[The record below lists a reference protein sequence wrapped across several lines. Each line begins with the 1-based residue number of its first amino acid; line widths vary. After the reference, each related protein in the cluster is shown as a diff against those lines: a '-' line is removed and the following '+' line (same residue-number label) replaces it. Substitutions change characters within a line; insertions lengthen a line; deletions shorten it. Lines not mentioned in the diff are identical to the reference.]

1 VSGNRGT
8 FLATLAAFAA
18 LSAAAGAGLLRG
30 LDERLLR
37 LAQAR
42 SSPELDALGSALSV
56 PGRAELSAA
65 LAALA
70 LWLYARGR
78 GRLGRGL
85 LVALVATTLVEIAM
99 KFVVPQAPIPGD
111 VGRVPD
117 PSLIDFDTPYPY
129 PSGHMLRAVL
139 LLGAVFALWPNR
151 LVRLLV
157 VLALAGAAGAR
168 VYLGTH
174 WPSDVLGGA
183 LLGLA
188 GLLWA
193 FGRPDREKHVDGSDV

>member
-1 VSGNRGT
+1 MGDGRVT

-18 LSAAAGAGLLRG
+18 LSAAAGAGLLHD
-30 LDERLLR
+30 LDARLLQ

-42 SSPELDALGSALSV
+42 SSAALDVLGTVLSV

-65 LAALA
+65 ALAALA
-70 LWLYARGR
+70 LWLYVRGR
-78 GRLGRGL
+78 GRLSRRL
-85 LVALVATTLVEIAM
+85 LVALLATTLVEIAM
-99 KFVVPQAPIPGD
+99 KFVVPQAPVPTE
-111 VGRVPD
+111 VVQVPD

-139 LLGAVFALWPNR
+139 LLGAVYALWPDR
-151 LVRLLV
+151 IARAAIL
-157 VLALAGAAGAR
+157 LALAGAAGAR

-183 LLGLA
+183 LLGFA

-193 FGRPDREKHVDGSDV
+193 FGTQRSGKGEGNG

>member
-1 VSGNRGT
+1 MV
-8 FLATLAAFAA
+8 TLTAFAA
-18 LSAAAGAGLLRG
+18 LSAAAGAGLLQ
-30 LDERLLR
+30 DADARLLR

-42 SSPELDALGSALSV
+42 SSAGLDALGSALSI
-56 PGRAELSAA
+56 PGRAELSVVA

-70 LWLYARGR
+70 LWVRVKGR
-78 GRLGRGL
+78 GRLGRRLIFAL
-85 LVALVATTLVEIAM
+85 LATTVVEIAA
-99 KFVVPQAPIPGD
+99 KFLVPQAPIPGE

-139 LLGAVFALWPNR
+139 LLGAVYALWPNR
-151 LVRLLV
+151 ISRVAL
-157 VLALAGAAGAR
+157 VLALAGAAWAR

-174 WPSDVLGGA
+174 WPSDVAGGA
-183 LLGLA
+183 LLGIA

-193 FGRPDREKHVDGSDV
+193 FGTGRSGKPVDDKNA